1 VSTSITRNRNMVVA
15 LILIVKG
22 LTIQRD
28 MIGVQ
33 PSPIENLIFTLVAQ
47 SYIIIVLDLK
57 LKLQK
62 IDKN

>member
-1 VSTSITRNRNMVVA
+1 VSASITRNRNMVVA

>member
-1 VSTSITRNRNMVVA
+1 MVFA

-28 MIGVQ
+28 TIGVQ
-33 PSPIENLIFTLVAQ
+33 SSPIENLIFTPVAQ